1 LEAGESVQF
10 LALVEHDQRRH
21 GAHSELFSLL
31 VVLVQVELEGDEM
44 ATGVFDDGR
53 VGEGGSLHGFASCA
67 PTGRKFDQNG
77 LLLLLAE
84 VLSLRERNAGK
95 EFFAMHR
102 AEGEEEEQGVLEH
115 AGGFG
120 FGGANPGGMRKLLV
134 VGAAASVDGAG
145 DLNRADLNKPLRPHH
160 EVAFQLEARPPGT
173 GGAPGGVVKLFR
185 LQGKAEQLLATLRRE
200 PLPADPPETVKATGF
215 LYRQLWVWPGWQKAG
230 PGAYVARYGTDPK
243 LQVRFRL

>member
-1 LEAGESVQF
+1 
-10 LALVEHDQRRH
+10 
-21 GAHSELFSLL
+21 
-31 VVLVQVELEGDEM
+31 M
-44 ATGVFDDGR
+44 ATGVFDDSR
-53 VGEGGSLHGFASCA
+53 VGEGGSLHGFARCA

-102 AEGEEEEQGVLEH
+102 AEGEDEEQGVLEH

-134 VGAAASVDGAG
+134 ALALVMDAWGQQPALTVQV

-160 EVAFQLEARPPGT
+160 EVAFQLEARPPGA
-173 GGAPGGVVKLFR
+173 GGAPGGVVKVFR
-185 LQGKAEQLLATLRRE
+185 LQGKEEQLLATLRRE